1 MFVHLG
7 GRNGNCQGLN
17 RRDFL
22 KVGGLTMLGLTL
34 GDLLQLRAEAATGSV
49 RPMNCIFLWL
59 DGGPTHYET
68 FDPKPDAPSE
78 IRGEFKP
85 IPTAVPG
92 IQVCETLPLTAKLMP
107 HCAIIRS
114 LSHHDSNH
122 GGGIH
127 YMFTGAPT
135 PVPVG
140 CGASV
145 SFHPSYGAF
154 VAHERSSPSGLPAY
168 IQLSTGDP
176 IRSGGPNF
184 LGPTCAPFVISANPN
199 NKAFTVRDVTLPP
212 GIDSARLDGRRALM
226 QQLEQAQ
233 RDMEGTDDAMR
244 GMRSYQEK
252 AYSLVTSP
260 AAKAAFDLSREP
272 DKLRDSYG
280 RTTFGQSCLLAR
292 RLVEAGVPFTT
303 IQFGGWD
310 HHTVLFK
317 SLKDKMPQFDQGFAG
332 LIADLHTRGLLE
344 STLVIAAGEFG
355 RTPKINKDGGRDHW
369 ASAMSIVVAGGG
381 VPGGQVIGATDKEGN
396 APSDR
401 PLKPEDLA
409 VTLYTKLGIN
419 PRKEFHTSLGRP
431 VPMVNGG
438 EPIRELFG

>member
-1 MFVHLG
+1 MFVHF
-7 GRNGNCQGLN
+7 GRRHGNCAGLN

-22 KVGGLTMLGLTL
+22 KAGGLTMLGLGL
-34 GDLLQLRAEAATGSV
+34 GDLLQLRAEAAAGAG
-49 RPMNCIFLWL
+49 RPMNCIFIWL

-85 IPTAVPG
+85 IPTTVPG
-92 IQVCETLPLTAKLMP
+92 IQVCETLPLTAKVMA
-107 HCAIIRS
+107 HCAVIRS

-145 SFHPSYGAF
+145 SFHPAYGAF
-154 VAHERSSPSGLPAY
+154 VAHERRSPSGLPAY
-168 IQLSTGDP
+168 IELSTGTP
-176 IRSGGPNF
+176 IRSDGPNF
-184 LGPTCAPFVISANPN
+184 LGPTCAPFVISSNPKD
-199 NKAFTVRDVTLPP
+199 KAFRVRDVTLPE
-212 GIDSARLDGRRALM
+212 GIDAARLDARRSLM
-226 QQLEQAQ
+226 QQLSQAQ
-233 RDMEGTDDAMR
+233 RAIEGSDDAMR
-244 GMRSYQEK
+244 GMRGYQEK

-260 AAKAAFDLSREP
+260 AAKAAFDLNAEP

-317 SLKDKMPQFDQGFAG
+317 SLKEKMPQFDQGFAG

-369 ASAMSIVVAGGG
+369 ASAMSVVVAGGG
-381 VPGGQVIGATDKEGN
+381 VPGGQVIGATDREGN
-396 APSDR
+396 APAER

-409 VTLYTKLGIN
+409 VTLYTKLGID

>member
-1 MFVHLG
+1 
-7 GRNGNCQGLN
+7 
-17 RRDFL
+17 
-22 KVGGLTMLGLTL
+22 MLGLTL
-34 GDLLQLRAEAATGSV
+34 GDLLQLRAEAAAGGA

-85 IPTAVPG
+85 IPTAVSG
-92 IQVCETLPLTAKLMP
+92 IQICETLPLTAKVMA

-127 YMFTGAPT
+127 YMFTGSPT

-154 VAHERSSPSGLPAY
+154 VAHERTSPNGLPAY
-168 IQLSTGDP
+168 IQLSTGTP

-184 LGPTCAPFVISANPN
+184 LGPTCAPFVIAANPN

-212 GIDSARLDGRRALM
+212 GIDAARFDGRRALM
-226 QQLEQAQ
+226 QQLSQAQ
-233 RDMEGTDDAMR
+233 RELEASDDAMR
-244 GMRSYQEK
+244 GMRDYQEK
-252 AYSLVTSP
+252 AYSLVT
-260 AAKAAFDLSREP
+260 KEP

-292 RLVEAGVPFTT
+292 RLIEAGVPFTT
-303 IQFGGWD
+303 VQFGGWD

-317 SLKDKMPQFDQGFAG
+317 SLKEKMPAFDQGFSG
-332 LIADLHTRGLLE
+332 LIADLHARGLLE

-369 ASAMSIVVAGGG
+369 ASAMSVVVAGGG
-381 VPGGQVIGATDKEGN
+381 VPGGQVIGA
-396 APSDR
+396 SDR
-401 PLKPEDLA
+401 QGGHPISQRQTPENLA
-409 VTLYTKLGIN
+409 ATIYETLGV
-419 PRKEFHTSLGRP
+419 PRTAMWYDQIERP
-431 VPMVNGG
+431 HHIYNADSIPGL
-438 EPIRELFG
+438 I